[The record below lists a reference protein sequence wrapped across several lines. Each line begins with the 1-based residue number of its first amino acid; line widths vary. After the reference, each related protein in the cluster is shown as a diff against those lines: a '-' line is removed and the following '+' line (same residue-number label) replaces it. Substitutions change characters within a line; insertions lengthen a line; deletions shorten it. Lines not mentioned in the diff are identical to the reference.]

1 MLSLR
6 QPASLDDGEPLLRQ
20 GEARCQ
26 GKEQGC
32 EKPAAPAGKRPQR
45 GTDTGHT
52 GPRDPHPDRRGLVE
66 PLGGRD
72 AGCHDHHDPR
82 LPAMNQD
89 RRPWRLKDM
98 TPGLVGERL
107 LQRPTLIVPVGTT
120 EQHGPHLPLGCD
132 TIIVERLADDL
143 SASFGIPR
151 TPTVEYGVH
160 ATTRPF
166 PGSAALRRRTLH
178 RVMNELIESWEEG
191 AGVREFVILTA
202 QSSEGHLEALSTIR
216 TDEATVQVV
225 DIFSLNFGSL
235 LERAAPI
242 QGGELDTSLLLYLAP
257 HLVRMDLAQ
266 DFEVSARLLARY
278 RPGQS
283 RRLPE
288 GSPGSIGYPSLASAQ
303 KGERLYTFILERVS
317 RCLAGS

>member
-1 MLSLR
+1 
-6 QPASLDDGEPLLRQ
+6 
-20 GEARCQ
+20 
-26 GKEQGC
+26 
-32 EKPAAPAGKRPQR
+32 
-45 GTDTGHT
+45 
-52 GPRDPHPDRRGLVE
+52 
-66 PLGGRD
+66 
-72 AGCHDHHDPR
+72 
-82 LPAMNQD
+82 MNQGP
-89 RRPWRLKDM
+89 RPWRLKEL
-98 TPGLVGERL
+98 TPVVVGERL
-107 LQRPTLIVPVGTT
+107 LERPTLIVPVGTT

-143 SASFGIPR
+143 SESLSIIR

-191 AGVREFVILTA
+191 AGVREFLIITA

-225 DIFSLNFGSL
+225 DIFSINFGSL
-235 LERAAPI
+235 LERPGPI

-257 HLVRMDLAQ
+257 HLVHMDLAK
-266 DFEVSARLLARY
+266 DFEVTPSLLARY
-278 RPGQS
+278 RPGQT
-283 RRLPE
+283 RHLPE

-303 KGERLYTFILERVS
+303 KGERLYTFILDRVR
-317 RCLAGS
+317 RCLVKS